1 MRKSIWM
8 AAFLLLLP
16 ELAAAQPQ
24 PQAETR
30 LLRYPDIYKDSIAF
44 VYAGDIWLAGAK
56 GGTARRLTSDPGEEL
71 FPKFSPDGRSIAF
84 TGQYG
89 GSHQVAVIGVD
100 GGTPRQL
107 TFHNDIGRLPPR
119 GGFDNQVLDWTPD
132 GKQILFLAHRTPWS
146 ERIARPYLIAAAG
159 GMEKSL
165 PLRESSIGSLSPDGN
180 RFAFS
185 PVMNEYRTWKRYYGG
200 RASDIWVYDLKGNTA
215 EQITDSPAIDQ
226 QPVWVG
232 DTIYFASNRHRTINL
247 FAYDQATKAARKAT
261 SHDVFDVL
269 WPSGDGSRIVYE
281 NGGWIYLF
289 DPASGKTAKVPIRVE
304 GDLPRTLPYFK
315 NVTEDADAMAISPT
329 GKRALL
335 TARGDVFTVPA
346 EKGEVRNLTQSSGV
360 REMTSTWSPDGRW
373 IAYLSDRSGEYE
385 LWVRPGDGSGQERRV
400 TTDGKIWRFFPVWS
414 PDSKKLAFS
423 DKNSKLLW
431 VDAASGKV
439 TEADQSKQGD
449 IVDYKW
455 SPDSRWLAYTKT
467 GETQL
472 PAIWLYSLAESKARQ
487 LTSGMT
493 ADGEPTWD
501 PTGRYLYFL
510 SNRDYNL
517 TFSGFEQDYLYAN
530 PTRVYVGVLAKEGPA
545 LFLPESDEEEP
556 ARETP
561 PSARIDD
568 DDRKNDKKMAKQAGP
583 DDVANEA
590 KGDSAKKPAVRVK
603 VDFDSFEERVRA
615 LPGPAGNY
623 QNLAAGADAVF
634 YRFAAG
640 QGPLALKMYDL
651 KKREEGTVLDRA
663 AGYELSADGKKILYR
678 QGTETYGIL
687 DALSGQKAGDG
698 KLDLANLQMKIEPRA
713 EWSQMYTDA
722 WRSFR
727 DWFYDPALHGIDW
740 HAMRARYG
748 EMVPFAATRSDL
760 DFILG
765 ELGGEISAG
774 HVYVER
780 GNAPGPERV
789 EGGLLGAEIEADPSG
804 YFRVAHIFPGENWH
818 ADFRS
823 PLTEPGVH
831 VEAGEYILAVDGQPT
846 NKVEN
851 FYRLMENKADR
862 VVTLLVN
869 GKPSLPGAREERV
882 RPVSKEQNL
891 RYLDWVQATREKV
904 EKASG
909 GRIGYIHLP
918 NTAVEGNRELFK
930 NFYPMAHKDA
940 LILDD
945 RYNGGGFIPDRM
957 IALLSRPLLSYW
969 VTRGGQP
976 GSTPGFVNTGPKVA
990 LINGQAGSGGDA
1002 FPFYFRELGLGPV
1015 IGSRTWGGLI
1025 GLSGS
1030 PSLVDGGS
1038 LSVPTFRFLT
1048 PEGKWGVENEGVAP
1062 DIEVVD
1068 RPDAL
1073 AKGQD
1078 PTLEKGIE
1086 VLMEALKKSPPKKVT
1101 VPPIPTGGNPR

>member
-1 MRKSIWM
+1 M
-8 AAFLLLLP
+8 AACLLLLP
-16 ELAAAQPQ
+16 ALAAAQPQ

-30 LLRYPDIYKDSIAF
+30 LLRFPDIHKDSIAF

-89 GSHQVAVIGVD
+89 GSRQVAVIGVE

-107 TFHNDIGRLPPR
+107 TFHNDVGPLPPR

-159 GMEKSL
+159 GMEKPL

-200 RASDIWVYDLKGNTA
+200 RASDIWIYDLKANTA

-232 DTIYFASNRHRTINL
+232 DTIYFASNRDRTINL

-261 SHDVFDVL
+261 NHDAFDVL

-289 DPASGKTAKVPIRVE
+289 DPASGQTAKVSIRIE

-346 EKGEVRNLTQSSGV
+346 EKGEIRNLTQSSGV
-360 REMTSTWSPDGRW
+360 RELAATWSPDGRW
-373 IAYLSDRSGEYE
+373 IAYLSDRTGEYE
-385 LWVRPGDGSGQERRV
+385 VYVRPGDGSGQERRV
-400 TTDGKIWRFFPVWS
+400 TTDGKIWRYNPLWS

-423 DKNSKLLW
+423 DKNRKLQW
-431 VDAASGKV
+431 VDVAAGKV
-439 TEADQSKQGD
+439 TEADQSSRGD

-455 SPDSRWLAYTKT
+455 SPDSRWLAYTKP
-467 GETQL
+467 GESQL
-472 PAIWLYSLAESKARQ
+472 PAIWLFSLADGKARQ

-517 TFSGFEQDYLYAN
+517 TFSGFEQDYVYAN
-530 PTRVYVGVLAKEGPA
+530 PTRVYVGVLAKAGPA

-556 ARETP
+556 AKEAP
-561 PSARIDD
+561 PSARVSDEIQDD
-568 DDRKNDKKMAKQAGP
+568 AQDSGKKAAKQAGP
-583 DDVANEA
+583 DDVANEG
-590 KGDSAKKPAVRVK
+590 KGDSAKKSPVRVK
-603 VDFDSFEERVRA
+603 VDFDGFEERVRA
-615 LPGPAGNY
+615 IPGDAGNY
-623 QNLAAGADAVF
+623 QGLAASADAVF

-651 KKREEGTVLDRA
+651 KKREEGTILDRA
-663 AGYELSADGKKILYR
+663 ASYELSADGKKILYR
-678 QGTETYGIL
+678 QGQETYGIL
-687 DALSGQKAGDG
+687 DARPGQKGGDG
-698 KLDLANLQMKIEPRA
+698 RLDLANLQMKIEPRA

-740 HAMRARYG
+740 NAMRARYG
-748 EMVPFAATRSDL
+748 EQVPFAATRSDL
-760 DFILG
+760 DFLLG

-780 GNAPGPERV
+780 GNEPGPERV

-818 ADFRS
+818 AAFRS
-823 PLTEPGVH
+823 PLTEPGMH
-831 VEAGEYILAVDGQPT
+831 VEEGEYILAVDGQPT

-869 GKPSLPGAREERV
+869 GKPSLQGAREERV
-882 RPVSKEQNL
+882 RPVNREQNL

-904 EKASG
+904 DKASG

-918 NTAVEGNRELFK
+918 NTAFEGNRELFK

-969 VTRGGQP
+969 VTRGGQAT
-976 GSTPGFVNTGPKVA
+976 STPGFVNTGPKVA
-990 LINGQAGSGGDA
+990 LTNGQAGSGGDA
-1002 FPFYFRELGLGPV
+1002 FPFYFREAGLGPV
-1015 IGSRTWGGLI
+1015 IGTRTWGGLI

-1048 PEGKWGVENEGVAP
+1048 PEGQWGVENEGTAP